1 MTKTEIQKLPIR
13 VIVVKDY
20 RNIPH
25 IETMIDM
32 SYFFEPVTDP
42 HQEIAK
48 FKKAYLELI
57 EKSRTRKK
65 SIQTTRMGKAKIYW
79 KLGKLLLDFIRD
91 KERDFRFTNYR
102 ISFQRDIGLTDSYVG
117 VLLDFATF
125 FNEDEIEPTIPMSY
139 YFELVLK
146 ARQLQQ
152 HKCFHEAKSQLIK
165 LAKNKQLPEHKAYR
179 KILAETIASKR
190 SKAA

>member
-20 RNIPH
+20 RNAPH

-32 SYFFEPVTDP
+32 SYFFEPITDP
-42 HQEIAK
+42 HHQIAK
-48 FKKAYLELI
+48 FKKSYLELI
-57 EKSRTRKK
+57 EKAKTIKK
-65 SIQTTRMGKAKIYW
+65 SIETTKIGKAKIYW
-79 KLGKLLLDFIRD
+79 KLGRLLLEFVKD

-102 ISFQRDIGLTDSYVG
+102 VAFERDIGLSDSYVG

-125 FNEDEIEPTIPMSY
+125 FDEDEIEPTIPLSY

-152 HKCFHEAKSQLIK
+152 YKCFEEAKSQLIK
-165 LAKNKQLPEHKAYR
+165 LAKIRQLPEHKVYR
-179 KILAETIASKR
+179 KMLAEALASKR
-190 SKAA
+190 SKTK